1 MPVESK
7 KYHIFPH
14 ITVSLLL
21 HLTVLMF
28 LIAAIILS
36 AEYRPDITLI
46 IAIPISVLFAI
57 MFLLLNVFF
66 WNSVVTIDLNGMRQ
80 RRGFHV
86 YTWRWDE
93 ITGVKCRIDRP
104 WPLNTTAATAYSP
117 KLIFISSAHE
127 KKLSVVMERYTR
139 KVLFLMCPDEGVK
152 KECRRLLEA
161 CNFVYLK

>member
-1 MPVESK
+1 
-7 KYHIFPH
+7 
-14 ITVSLLL
+14 
-21 HLTVLMF
+21 MF
-28 LIAAIILS
+28 LIITIIS
-36 AEYRPDITLI
+36 VDKYYPNITLI
-46 IAIPISVLFAI
+46 VAFVMSALFVI
-57 MFLLLNVFF
+57 MFLFLNVLF
-66 WNSVVTIDLNGMRQ
+66 WNSMVKLDSNGMHQ
-80 RRGFHV
+80 RRGFHI